1 MFFVWAS
8 LSTGQNWNLHCSL
21 LWREKLTYYDSFY
34 NKCRS
39 DFLTV
44 VMTTKER
51 VLSMTLLRNVLT
63 WLPSQQKKL
72 RQHSVLLIWLS
83 DLEDFKSLFWRAQ
96 WTNNTKPKWNK
107 KQVRRRNIYFFE
119 MIPSPGR
126 DQRLTA
132 RVAPGIN
139 LGVVQG
145 KTWKFRKIDYY
156 FQNFCETA

>member
-8 LSTGQNWNLHCSL
+8 LSTVEDWNLHYFTL
-21 LWREKLTYYDSFY
+21 TRKNTYYDSFC

-44 VMTTKER
+44 VMTTKEG

-83 DLEDFKSLFWRAQ
+83 DLEDFKSLFWREQ
-96 WTNNTKPKWNK
+96 WTNNIKPVWNK
-107 KQVRRRNIYFFE
+107 NKFEEEIYFLE

-145 KTWKFRKIDYY
+145 DSCYGE
-156 FQNFCETA
+156 NFVK